1 MTKKKVA
8 TYIVEYYRDDYK
20 TLFQAI
26 MINLRQD
33 KLSKGKHSQYER
45 SRVNPNLHLYR
56 EIYLNNKHEIIA
68 DNWIEH

>member
-1 MTKKKVA
+1 MPSKNA
-8 TYIVEYYRDDYK
+8 AYLFEYYRDDYK

-33 KLSKGKHSQYER
+33 KLSDGKHSRYER

-56 EIYLNNKHEIIA
+56 AVYYDSNMNIIA
-68 DNWIEH
+68 DNWIDRS